1 MSCATDISNLTPA
14 ELKQLVAD
22 AQAKIQEAEATK
34 RANLRTEVTEYVK
47 TSGYDIYELFGIQR
61 KSTPAK
67 VRATGGKSN
76 LPAKYAD
83 PRNPGTT
90 WVGRGKRPR
99 WVTDYLTGGGQLS
112 DLAIKAA

>member
-1 MSCATDISNLTPA
+1 MIDISNLNPTQ
-14 ELKQLVAD
+14 LKQLVAD
-22 AQAKIQEAEATK
+22 AQAREQAISAQH
-34 RANLRTEVTEYVK
+34 RADTRTRLLADAK
-47 TSGYDIYELFGIQR
+47 DAGYDLYELFGIPR

-83 PRNPGTT
+83 PSNPGTT